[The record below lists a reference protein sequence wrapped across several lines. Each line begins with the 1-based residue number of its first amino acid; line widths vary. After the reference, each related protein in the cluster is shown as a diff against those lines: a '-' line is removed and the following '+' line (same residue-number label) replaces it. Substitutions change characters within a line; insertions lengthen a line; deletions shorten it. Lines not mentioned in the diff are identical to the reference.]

1 MISNVKFYELAKR
14 VDLLVEKVLHL
25 EAQVKSL
32 TDSQGGG
39 NPSGYDASSNTGR

>member
-32 TDSQGGG
+32 TDSQGG